1 MRLVSHFPRDSE
13 GKPNLKIDF
22 SKPDAH
28 ELYRVILLVDE
39 YEKGNK
45 ILKMPPNP
53 NGITGYRNF
62 DQLDKLLTL
71 AYWMRFDGLTKETLI
86 HWSDFEKWFL
96 NKATWPD
103 HIGRAR
109 RWLREQHLA
118 EFPKGVT
125 ERAARQQKRYGEKFS
140 GHGWE

>member
-1 MRLVSHFPRDSE
+1 MRLVSHFPRDAE
-13 GKPNLKIDF
+13 GKPALTIDF

-28 ELYRVILLVDE
+28 ELYRVILLVDAYMLE
-39 YEKGNK
+39 DKRKGREVE
-45 ILKMPPNP
+45 
-53 NGITGYRNF
+53 GITGYTNF

-71 AYWMRFDGLTKETLI
+71 AYWLKYDGLTKGTLTT
-86 HWSDFEKWFL
+86 WASFQEWYL
-96 NKATWPD
+96 TKATWPD

-125 ERAARQQKRYGEKFS
+125 DRAARQQKRYADKFS
-140 GHGWE
+140 GKGWE